1 MKSHTKFLST
11 HGKANGA
18 SSTQGRGPK
27 RDRLI
32 FGSQNHR
39 LENLK
44 TQSILFSIN
53 LIENI
58 INAISHCQSAAQL

>member
-1 MKSHTKFLST
+1 M
-11 HGKANGA
+11 GKPTARLLHKEG
-18 SSTQGRGPK
+18 GPK